1 MAETSTKTP
10 ILVLGI
16 GNILL
21 RDEGVGV
28 HTVRAMASTP
38 LPDGVELLDGGTAG
52 ADLLDSIS
60 DRDTLIV
67 VDTLDA
73 DVPSGTILRLQPQDL
88 ADSSSESIS
97 LHEFGI
103 AETLRMASQLNCG
116 PRHVAIIAIKPKDIR
131 CGLELSP
138 QMKQWMPRIIDAV
151 HHEIEGRMDNHVSQG
166 PTLPASPISSGVSH
180 THVL

>member
-1 MAETSTKTP
+1 MPQTSTRAP

-28 HTVRAMASTP
+28 HTVRAMESTP

-60 DRDTLIV
+60 ERDKLIV
-67 VDTLDA
+67 VDALDA
-73 DVPSGTILRLQPQDL
+73 DVPPGTILRLAPEDL
-88 ADSSSESIS
+88 AADPSNSMS

-103 AETLRMASQLNCG
+103 AATLRMAGRLNCA
-116 PRHVAIIAIKPKDIR
+116 PREVAIIAIKPHDTD
-131 CGLELSP
+131 CGTDLSMS
-138 QMKQWMPRIIDAV
+138 MKQWLPGIVEAV
-151 HHEIEGRMDNHVSQG
+151 LHEIVAQAH
-166 PTLPASPISSGVSH
+166 
-180 THVL
+180 